1 MTMHYISKYNIYLEE
16 DKNCYI
22 YNIVSGNIL
31 KLSYRLYTYLKQHD
45 DSNMGINPTVMD
57 DKIIK
62 LLKDNN
68 IVYSTPTE
76 EKNYLEYKYL
86 KDTYDDS
93 FLSLVLLP
101 TLKCNFS
108 CHYCY
113 EKEKSAIMTDDSIEH
128 LKRFFAKQSKI
139 RRYIA
144 VRWSG
149 GEIMLCWTI
158 IEKLSKYIVE
168 QCEVN
173 NCSYVASAIS
183 NGSLLTERRV
193 EEMLACNI
201 KSLQITLDGDKIHH
215 DKVRKYKDG
224 GGTYDKIMRNI
235 ETASWKLKVIVRLN
249 LDKSNFPS
257 IENLFRDLSASNICK
272 QNIQLF
278 CKPVVCTSV
287 RTPKNNIFTQKEFY
301 NVELALLS
309 LSQKYNIPYSFHWG
323 VKGRNTRCAYSGI
336 QGFYVAPN
344 MKLYKC
350 PVYLDHGGQKDY
362 SVGYINP
369 DGEMVLS
376 NYTELVKG
384 FAYSPFN
391 NKECGCCKVL
401 PICHGKCPI
410 LWENSNRIEESGC
423 ISEKFSIEEKIRYA
437 LKSKIQMEAYDKSGI
452 I

>member
-1 MTMHYISKYNIYLEE
+1 MTMYYISKYNIYLEE
-16 DKNCYI
+16 DKDCYI
-22 YNIVSGNIL
+22 YNTVSGNIL
-31 KLSYRLYTYLKQHD
+31 KLSHRLYMYIKQCD
-45 DSNMGINPTVMD
+45 DSNIGIDPIVMTN
-57 DKIIK
+57 KIVT

-68 IVYSTPTE
+68 IIYSTPTE
-76 EKNYLEYKYL
+76 EKSYLEYKYL

-101 TLKCNFS
+101 TLRCNLR

-113 EKEKSAIMTDDSIEH
+113 EKEKDAIITDEAIEH
-128 LKRFFAKQSKI
+128 LKKFFIKQSKI

-149 GEIMLCWTI
+149 GEIMLCWNI
-158 IEKLSKYIVE
+158 IEKLSKHIIS
-168 QCEVN
+168 QCKIN

-183 NGSLLTERRV
+183 NGSLLTEKRID
-193 EEMLACNI
+193 EMLACNI
-201 KSLQITLDGDKIHH
+201 MSIQITLDGDKMHH
-215 DKVRKYKDG
+215 DKVRSYKNG
-224 GGTYDKIMRNI
+224 IGTYDNIISNI
-235 ETASWKLKVIVRLN
+235 EIASQKMKVIIRLN

-257 IENLFRDLSASNICK
+257 IENLFQDLSTSNICK

-278 CKPVVCTSV
+278 CKPVVCKSV

-301 NVELALLS
+301 NVELSLLS
-309 LSQKYNIPYSFHWG
+309 LSQKYEIPYSFHWG
-323 VKGRNTRCAYSGI
+323 VRGRNTRCAYSGI

-350 PVYLDHGGQKDY
+350 PVYLDHGGKKDY

-369 DGEMVLS
+369 DGEMILS
-376 NYTELVKG
+376 NYTELVKS
-384 FAYSPFN
+384 FAYSPFDN
-391 NKECGCCKVL
+391 EECKHCKVL

-410 LWENSNRIEESGC
+410 LWENSNQMEESGC

-437 LKSKIQMEAYDKSGI
+437 LKSKTQMEAYNKSGI